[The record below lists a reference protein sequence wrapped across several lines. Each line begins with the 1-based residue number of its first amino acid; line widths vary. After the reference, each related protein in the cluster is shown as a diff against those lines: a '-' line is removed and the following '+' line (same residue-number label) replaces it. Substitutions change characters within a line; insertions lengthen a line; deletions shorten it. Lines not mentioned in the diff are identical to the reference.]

1 MTTALYRLARASA
14 AHKWLVIGG
23 WILFGLFVVGL
34 NNAIPGA
41 PKSTFSLSGTDSATA
56 INLVGA
62 AFSESG
68 SGVAPIVLHDPDSP
82 LNAGSGAQVLSR
94 TVAALEARSDVIG
107 VTDPSEQPSLM
118 SPDGHT
124 AIIQVTPTSDALRTT
139 AQAADL
145 LQSAKD
151 AAGPDIQVAASG
163 ILGTEL
169 SSPATHTSELLGL
182 GAAVIVLFITLRRW
196 SAVFIPLINAIVAV
210 GLGLAVIKALG
221 KLVFIPDVAPTLGT
235 MLGLG
240 VGIDYALFLITRH
253 RKLLTQGYE
262 VGDALGRTAGTAG
275 AGMVFAGG
283 TLIAAVCGLA
293 LTGLSFLAWL
303 GFAAA
308 IVVALAVISSLTLV
322 PALLSLVGR
331 RILPRKTHKLDHG
344 NHDALDRSGWARIAN
359 AVTGRPWTSAI
370 VSTVFLL
377 LLALPTTTM
386 SLGMSDAGDM
396 PKNTTARQAYDM
408 INQGFGPGTNG
419 PLVVVAQLFAP
430 AQAPDKIPPG
440 TKDPR
445 TADPRLVT
453 LRQDLANTP
462 GVVSTNP
469 PVVSPDGGV
478 AFIQVTPEWA
488 PSDPQTADLVAL
500 LRSKTLPAATTGTG
514 MAAHVG
520 GITAAT
526 SDLYELIAERT
537 PWFILGVVALAFT
550 LLMLAYRSLLI
561 PFKAALMNLVSIT
574 AAYGVVTAVFEKGW
588 GAHWIGLEGPIPI
601 DSYVPMMMF
610 AVLFGLSMDYEVF
623 LLTSFREHWAQSGD
637 MVASVRRGL
646 ADTGRLVTSAAFIMV
661 VVFASFILSDTP
673 LVKLFGVGLATAVIV
688 DATVVRCVL
697 VPAIMV
703 LAAKGTWWL
712 PGWLDRLL
720 PQLHVEGDPAA
731 LDALSSAPRKRD
743 ATRKTL
749 LSARPAEVI
758 GAVVGAGASWWLM
771 SHLPGV
777 PTSMAAPIAAS
788 AIVGAILFL
797 LPSVIAAGTTTVGR
811 RVMAYC
817 VGAFLSIL
825 AVLVLRFLAAP
836 INVGTG
842 VLSALAVVVV
852 SLVIVMSLRRAIA
865 LPAVLGAMVVAIT
878 ASVMGAT
885 GDVNGS
891 LIFFVVYGP
900 ALFTALIASAIRN
913 VANGSGDRTPRP
925 DPIRPPGPVT
935 VPVAQLLPVSGSG
948 YRAERTD
955 APGAPAENPAGA
967 PAQHPDEGKES
978 T

>member
-1 MTTALYRLARASA
+1 MTAALYRLARASA
-14 AHKWLVIGG
+14 KHRWLVLAG
-23 WILFGLFVVGL
+23 WVLMGLFIVGL

-62 AFSESG
+62 AFSESS
-68 SGVAPIVLHDPDSP
+68 SGLAPIVLHDP
-82 LNAGSGAQVLSR
+82 NADLTTGSGAQIVSR
-94 TVAALEARSDVIG
+94 TVAALEARKDVVGLI
-107 VTDPSEQPSLM
+107 DPTEQPSLM
-118 SPDGHT
+118 SADHHT
-124 AIIQVTPTSDALRTT
+124 AILQLTPTSDALRTT

-145 LQSAKD
+145 LQAAQD
-151 AAGPDIQVAASG
+151 AAGPGVEVAASG

-182 GAAVIVLFITLRRW
+182 GAAVIVLFLTLRRW

-253 RKLLTQGYE
+253 RKMLSQGFS
-262 VGDALGRTAGTAG
+262 VPDSLGRTAGTAG
-275 AGMVFAGG
+275 AGLVFAGG

-293 LTGLSFLAWL
+293 LTGLSFLTWL
-303 GFAAA
+303 GISAA
-308 IVVALAVISSLTLV
+308 IVVALAVLSSLTLV
-322 PALLSLVGR
+322 PALLSIVGR
-331 RILPRKTHKLDHG
+331 RILPKKIHALDHG
-344 NHDALDRSGWARIAN
+344 QHDALDRSGWARIAD
-359 AVTGRPWTSAI
+359 AVTGRPWTAAI
-370 VSTVFLL
+370 VSIVLL
-377 LLALPTTTM
+377 LILALPVTTM

-396 PKNTTARQAYDM
+396 PKNTTARQSYDM
-408 INQGFGPGTNG
+408 INEGFGPGANG
-419 PLVVVAQLFAP
+419 PLLVVAQLFAP
-430 AQAPDKIPPG
+430 AQAPAKIPPG

-445 TADPRLVT
+445 TADPRLVS
-453 LRQDLANTP
+453 LRQDLGQTQ
-462 GVVSTNP
+462 GVISTNP

-478 AFIQVTPEWA
+478 AFIQVTPAWA
-488 PSDPQTADLVAL
+488 PSDPRTSDLVSY
-500 LRSKTLPAATTGTG
+500 LRTTTLPRATFDEG

-526 SDLYELIAERT
+526 SDLFDLIAERT
-537 PWFILGVVALAFT
+537 PWFIVGVILLAFT

-574 AAYGVVTAVFEKGW
+574 AAYGVVTAIFEKGW
-588 GAHWIGLEGPIPI
+588 GAHLIGLEGPIPI

-637 MVASVRRGL
+637 MVVSVRRGL

-688 DATVVRCVL
+688 DATIVRCVL

-720 PQLHVEGDPAA
+720 PHLHVEGDPTA
-731 LDALSSAPRKRD
+731 LDELASKPKRSGVGH
-743 ATRKTL
+743 RTL
-749 LSARPAEVI
+749 IAARPTEVI
-758 GAVVGAGASWWLM
+758 GAVVGAGASWFLM

-777 PTSMAAPIAAS
+777 PTSLAAPIAA
-788 AIVGAILFL
+788 AAVVGA
-797 LPSVIAAGTTTVGR
+797 
-811 RVMAYC
+811 
-817 VGAFLSIL
+817 
-825 AVLVLRFLAAP
+825 
-836 INVGTG
+836 
-842 VLSALAVVVV
+842 
-852 SLVIVMSLRRAIA
+852 
-865 LPAVLGAMVVAIT
+865 
-878 ASVMGAT
+878 
-885 GDVNGS
+885 
-891 LIFFVVYGP
+891 
-900 ALFTALIASAIRN
+900 
-913 VANGSGDRTPRP
+913 
-925 DPIRPPGPVT
+925 
-935 VPVAQLLPVSGSG
+935 
-948 YRAERTD
+948 
-955 APGAPAENPAGA
+955 
-967 PAQHPDEGKES
+967 
-978 T
+978 